1 MAQSVT
7 CRKLLAAAP
16 DWGMATSTKTGYP
29 SVSHRVAAPSLK
41 LPRLRLALQRLQS
54 LVVGSL
60 SCKQRRNSR
69 PCDVAG
75 PKTIYREKPTL
86 PAVMGLKQ

>member
-41 LPRLRLALQRLQS
+41 A
-54 LVVGSL
+54 
-60 SCKQRRNSR
+60 
-69 PCDVAG
+69 
-75 PKTIYREKPTL
+75 T
-86 PAVMGLKQ
+86 